1 LPNASGF
8 SNTVRAGL
16 FEPRRATSSASGAS
30 SLRGYL
36 AAIAVVTLCTQLS
49 VAGASFLHATAFI
62 LIFPLGVLV
71 VTAAFGVG
79 PAIATVVGGGLVFD
93 FLFIPPVRRFAIADT
108 KDAMTLAV
116 LLLVA
121 AVAGMVAERLR
132 RQAARSRRSADIERQ
147 RSDILSALSHD
158 LRTPLAALVGAGT
171 ALCADGVAPSDHRAF
186 SRMVADE
193 SRRLSRLV
201 ARLLDV
207 ARLEAGGARLARDP
221 QQLEEVVAAALSRL
235 DAQLEGRRVV
245 LDLPEDIPQIPF
257 DPLLIEQVILNLVE
271 NVIRHAGDDSPVE
284 IGARVRAGSVL
295 VEVGDR
301 GPGVIAG
308 EEEVLFD
315 KLQRGQ
321 NANRAD
327 GGIGLGLTICRAM
340 VAAHDGHIW
349 MSNRDGGGAV
359 VSFTLP
365 IRGVGAQTSMVSPAR

>member
-1 LPNASGF
+1 L
-8 SNTVRAGL
+8 AGG
-16 FEPRRATSSASGAS
+16 GAS

-36 AAIAVVTLCTQLS
+36 AAVAVVTLCTQLS

-132 RQAARSRRSADIERQ
+132 RQAARSRRSAEIERQ

-158 LRTPLAALVGAGT
+158 LRTPLAALVGAST
-171 ALCADGVAPSDHRAF
+171 ALCADSVAPSDHRAF

-201 ARLLDV
+201 ARLLDL
-207 ARLEAGGARLARDP
+207 ARLEAGGPRLARDP
-221 QQLEEVVAAALSRL
+221 QPLEEVVAAALSRL

-245 LDLPEDIPQIPF
+245 LDLPEDIPEIPF

-308 EEEVLFD
+308 EEEIVFD

-321 NANRAD
+321 KANRAD
-327 GGIGLGLTICRAM
+327 GGVGLGLTICRAM
-340 VAAHDGHIW
+340 VAAHDGDIW
-349 MSNRDGGGAV
+349 MANRDGGGAV

-365 IRGVGAQTSMVSPAR
+365 IRGTSAQTSMPSPGL